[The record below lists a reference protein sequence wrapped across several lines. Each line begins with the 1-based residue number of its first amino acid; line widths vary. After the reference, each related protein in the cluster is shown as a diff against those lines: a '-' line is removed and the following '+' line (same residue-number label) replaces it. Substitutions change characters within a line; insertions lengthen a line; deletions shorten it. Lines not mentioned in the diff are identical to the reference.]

1 MSTEIKEKKDSQEN
15 IPKNSPL
22 GNSGGSMV
30 KIVGMLLAVYGAAY
44 LILLIVFTQT
54 ADAGAFFRSFG
65 MGLEPA
71 HLNFGFFLAAYT
83 IVVGIAGVLLC
94 SKAEKAPLLMYMVFC
109 LMVLHLVNFFW
120 NVGTSATA
128 DFPYVI
134 GFISLAVHA
143 FLFMAVSY
151 ILPVAL
157 LFGVNKIKEGCV
169 SRVVRHIWT
178 EYSIIV
184 VAVVLFLIAGLL
196 TPRFVASANLL
207 IILRQASV
215 IGVIAMGM
223 TFVIITGGIDL
234 SSGHVV
240 AVSGAVLIYLQGN
253 PEIPLIVAILACF
266 AVGTVIGAINGFVV
280 TSLRVPA
287 FIATLAIGIAVRS
300 IALNL
305 VRGMALTG
313 RRVPEFTQIFTGNV
327 GFVPNPL
334 VIWIVLAV
342 ILGCVLKYTKIGSY
356 IFAVGGNENAAKYSG
371 ISPIR
376 TKLFAYTL
384 TGFCAALAATIDFSR
399 NAAIAVTS
407 AGNMYE
413 FDAITAV
420 VVGGTALAGGRG
432 KILNT
437 FIGVIIIM
445 TVTNLMIMFGIN
457 PYLSGAIRGLIIMS
471 AVLLQRREK
480 T

>member
-1 MSTEIKEKKDSQEN
+1 MSSQVVSKQDSGEN
-15 IPKNSPL
+15 IPENSPP
-22 GNSGGSMV
+22 NSSGGSMV
-30 KIVGMLLAVYGAAY
+30 KLFGILLAVYGAAY
-44 LILLIVFTQT
+44 LILLIAFTQT

-65 MGLEPA
+65 MGLNPN
-71 HLNFGFFLAAYT
+71 HLNFVFFLSVYT
-83 IVVGIAGVLLC
+83 IIVGAVGIILN
-94 SKAEKAPLLMYMVFC
+94 SKVEKALLLMYMVFF
-109 LMVLHLVNFFW
+109 LIVLHFANFFW
-120 NVGTSATA
+120 NVGTSAVA
-128 DFPYVI
+128 DFPYVV

-143 FLFMAVSY
+143 FLFMFVSC
-151 ILPVAL
+151 IFPVL
-157 LFGVNKIKEGCV
+157 MLYGINKVKDGCV
-169 SRVVRHIWT
+169 ARVVRHIWT

-196 TPRFVASANLL
+196 TPRFVGAANIL

-266 AVGTVIGAINGFVV
+266 AVGTVIGALNGFIV
-280 TSLRVPA
+280 TSLKVPA

-327 GFVPNPL
+327 GFIPNPL
-334 VIWIVLAV
+334 AIWIVVAI

-356 IFAVGGNENAAKYSG
+356 IFAVGGNENAAMYSG
-371 ISPIR
+371 ISPNR
-376 TKLFAYTL
+376 TKLFAYML

-420 VVGGTALAGGRG
+420 VVGGTALSGGRG
-432 KILNT
+432 KILNV

-471 AVLLQRREK
+471 AVLLQRRER
-480 T
+480 